1 MKIGCVDVGGGLRD
15 IYGAGVFDYMMD
27 EGIRVDYCI
36 GVSAGSANCASYTA
50 NQRGRNKNFYLDYLT
65 RKEAL
70 GFNLY
75 LKSGSFVNL
84 NYVYGTLSNEGG
96 ENPLDYK
103 AFFESKTEFKAVA
116 SDAQT
121 GKAVYFDKKTDM
133 PKNDY
138 TVLMASSCLP
148 LFCKPVEIKGRM
160 YYDGGLTDP
169 IPFKKA
175 FEDGCDKLIIILTK
189 PIGDELNQRRNS
201 ICAAVLKRKYPLFA
215 ESMKNAAPTYYAQ
228 LDEAMK
234 LQEEG
239 KALVI
244 APDDIMG
251 LGTLTMDT
259 DKLVELYN
267 KGYADAK
274 RIKEFCKPS
283 GIPMPELR

>member
-70 GFNLY
+70 GFGLF
-75 LKSGSFVNL
+75 LKTGSFVNL

-96 ENPLDYK
+96 EDPLDYK
-103 AFFESKTEFKAVA
+103 AFKESKMHFKIVA

-121 GKAVYFDKKTDM
+121 GKPVYFDKESDM
-133 PKNDY
+133 AQNDY

-148 LFCKPVEIKGRM
+148 MFCKPIDIKGKK
-160 YYDGGLTDP
+160 YFDGGLTDP
-169 IPFKKA
+169 IPFRKA
-175 FEDGCDKLIIILTK
+175 LEDGCDKIIIILTK

-201 ICAAVLKRKYPLFA
+201 FGAAVLRRKYPHFA
-215 ESMKNAAPTYYAQ
+215 ESMKTAAATYYAQ

-239 KALVI
+239 RALVI

-251 LGTLTMDT
+251 LGTLTMDK
-259 DKLVELYN
+259 DKLMELYN
-267 KGYADAK
+267 KGYRDAEK
-274 RIKEFCKPS
+274 IKEFLKK
-283 GIPMPELR
+283 

>member
-75 LKSGSFVNL
+75 LKTGSFVNL

-103 AFFESKTEFKAVA
+103 AFIESKTEFKAVA

-121 GKAVYFDKKTDM
+121 GRAVYFDKKTDM

-175 FEDGCDKLIIILTK
+175 LEDGCDKLIIILTK

-201 ICAAVLKRKYPLFA
+201 LCAAVLKRKYPLFS

-239 KALVI
+239 RALVI

-267 KGYADAK
+267 KGYSDAK
-274 RIKEFCKPS
+274 RIKDFLSK
-283 GIPMPELR
+283 